1 MTNIA
6 CTAKNCAY
14 NRDTTCY
21 KGKINVEGLFSRS
34 KLGTFCESF
43 KTPKERQLF
52 EMELGSDM
60 QSESLEPFETRTE
73 VKCSA
78 NYCVYNKNY
87 KCQAEKINVG
97 MEGARFRSETEC
109 DSFTL
114 K

>member
-1 MTNIA
+1 MTNIS
-6 CTAKNCAY
+6 CTATNCAY
-14 NRDTTCY
+14 NKNTTCY

-60 QSESLEPFETRTE
+60 QSDNLEPFETKTAIS
-73 VKCSA
+73 CSA
-78 NYCVYNKNY
+78 NYCVFNKAN
-87 KCQAEKINVG
+87 KCVAESIKVG

-109 DSFTL
+109 DSFKL